1 MIGLIIGGL
10 AVGGVASPILIGI
23 AKIVEHPALDAVE
36 RGIIDG
42 LEEAGYRRGVDVDYL
57 LASAQG
63 DMSIAVGIA
72 QNFLAQRVDIVVAI
86 TTSMALAAVQV
97 LGGTDIPVVY
107 SAVTAPLAYGIIVS
121 EDDPKQNGN
130 VTGVSDLIDV
140 ENDLQLL
147 RDLGDG
153 IRKIGLIYNAGEA
166 NAEVLKEAA
175 LAAAPS
181 VGVEVV
187 TAVASSPGEVQMA
200 AQSLIGRV
208 DAYFVTTDNTVVS
221 AIDSVVAAAEEGGV
235 PFLVADP
242 TSLPLG
248 PVIAAGFDYYT
259 HGRVTS
265 TVIERI
271 IKGESPEDIAPITHS
286 QIEPEEVW
294 LNLDA
299 AAKIG
304 LVFPQKL
311 IDLADGI
318 YYSGVIW
325 ERKEE

>member
-36 RGIIDG
+36 QGMIDG

-63 DMSIAVGIA
+63 DTSIAVGIA

-86 TTSMALAAVQV
+86 TTPMALAAAQV
-97 LGGTDIPVVY
+97 LGGTDIPIVY

-140 ENDLQLL
+140 ENDLRLL

-187 TAVASSPGEVQMA
+187 TAVASSPG
-200 AQSLIGRV
+200 
-208 DAYFVTTDNTVVS
+208 D
-221 AIDSVVAAAEEGGV
+221 DSVVAAAEEAGV

-325 ERKEE
+325 ERKAE